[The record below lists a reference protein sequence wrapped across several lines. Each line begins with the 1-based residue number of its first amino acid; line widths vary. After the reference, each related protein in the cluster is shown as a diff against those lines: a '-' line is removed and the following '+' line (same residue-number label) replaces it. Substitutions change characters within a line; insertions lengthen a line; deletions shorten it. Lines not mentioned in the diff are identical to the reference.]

1 MSEKKTI
8 IFNNSIVTNKT
19 KKNNGVKKE
28 KPKAIIKPNTLK
40 KTLLQKIKTH
50 QQKEKIS
57 KDNTEI
63 TGLTENVENA
73 NNVNKDMEFHNNFI
87 DSLEYLNKVSEKHKH
102 KKKEKKKNKT
112 LKNET
117 VGGNRPPS
125 KISFNPVLV
134 EVDLPTDFDGIGG
147 GGKPKPPL
155 QQPKPPLQ
163 QPPLYLSQMRSSPPT
178 SFDPPTS
185 SNKPTLNKSPIMERG
200 GPNNYNIKNDISLP
214 DKPYGCLKGGSKP
227 TFRQYHNKT
236 FKKKSILPNNK
247 KPILERQNTLND
259 LKKSYKKI
267 KQTKRKTK
275 KSIYNLGRT
284 GRKISVLI
292 KNNSTRRKIKREYGL
307 LKQKSLNDIK
317 KHLYEKNLIKIGS
330 TAPNDVLRTIYEQSI
345 LAGDVTNTS
354 GDIQIHN
361 FVNK

>member
-134 EVDLPTDFDGIGG
+134 EVDLPTNFDGIGG
-147 GGKPKPPL
+147 GGNK
-155 QQPKPPLQ
+155 PKPPLQ
-163 QPPLYLSQMRSSPPT
+163 QPPLYLSQIRSSPPT
-178 SFDPPTS
+178 SFAPSTSFNPPTS
-185 SNKPTLNKSPIMERG
+185 NTSTIMERG
-200 GPNNYNIKNDISLP
+200 GSTNYNIKNDISIP

-247 KPILERQNTLND
+247 KPTLERQNTLND

-317 KHLYEKNLIKIGS
+317 KYLYEKNLIKIGS

>member
-147 GGKPKPPL
+147 GGNTQTPSTTTQTP
-155 QQPKPPLQ
+155 
-163 QPPLYLSQMRSSPPT
+163 ST
-178 SFDPPTS
+178 T
-185 SNKPTLNKSPIMERG
+185 TTPIF
-200 GPNNYNIKNDISLP
+200 ITDA
-214 DKPYGCLKGGSKP
+214 
-227 TFRQYHNKT
+227 F
-236 FKKKSILPNNK
+236 F
-247 KPILERQNTLND
+247 
-259 LKKSYKKI
+259 
-267 KQTKRKTK
+267 
-275 KSIYNLGRT
+275 
-284 GRKISVLI
+284 
-292 KNNSTRRKIKREYGL
+292 STYI
-307 LKQKSLNDIK
+307 I
-317 KHLYEKNLIKIGS
+317 
-330 TAPNDVLRTIYEQSI
+330 
-345 LAGDVTNTS
+345 
-354 GDIQIHN
+354 
-361 FVNK
+361 